1 MFLEG
6 HKHLP
11 ASVYDAERWKAI
23 VGDALWRK
31 VVFVLNR
38 GGRFQEYSKIYDGD
52 KVTNKYGKLVNMY
65 QEKTAKSSTR

>member
-1 MFLEG
+1 M
-6 HKHLP
+6 P
-11 ASVYDAERWKAI
+11 ASVYNAERWKAI